1 MPPSVPPPPPRP
13 NKRILGVGVYTP
25 GDLAFEVTA
34 LADVAVRTKG
44 GTTAY
49 SGHATVRGRFKGR
62 DFSSL
67 YRLSR
72 VYEVRHGRW
81 RIIAARTARLGD
93 R

>member
-1 MPPSVPPPPPRP
+1 MSPSACPPVS

-34 LADVAVRTKG
+34 LADVNVRPDG
-44 GTTAY
+44 ETTVY
-49 SGHATVRGRFKGR
+49 SGHATVKSRFKGR

-72 VYEVRHGRW
+72 VYEVRQGRW
-81 RIIAARTARLGD
+81 RITAAKTARLGE
-93 R
+93 

>member
-1 MPPSVPPPPPRP
+1 MPPSAPPPPRST
-13 NKRILGVGVYTP
+13 KRVLEVGVYTP

-34 LADVAVRTKG
+34 LADVDVCPDG
-44 GTTAY
+44 ETTAFA
-49 SGHATVRGRFKGR
+49 GHAMVKSRFKGR

-72 VYEVRHGRW
+72 VYRVRQGRW

>member
-1 MPPSVPPPPPRP
+1 MPPSALPPPRS
-13 NKRILGVGVYTP
+13 NKRILEVGVYTP

-34 LADVAVRTKG
+34 LADVDVRADG
-44 GTTAY
+44 DTTAF
-49 SGHATVRGRFKGR
+49 SGHATIRSRFKGR

-72 VYEVRHGRW
+72 VYEVRQGRW
-81 RIIAARTARLGD
+81 RIIAAKTARLGD

>member
-1 MPPSVPPPPPRP
+1 MPPSAPPPPRSS
-13 NKRILGVGVYTP
+13 KRILEVGVYTP

-34 LADVAVRTKG
+34 LADVEVRADG
-44 GTTAY
+44 GKTAF
-49 SGHATVRGRFKGR
+49 SGHATVRSRFKGR

-72 VYEVRHGRW
+72 VYGVQRGRW
-81 RIIAARTARLGD
+81 QIIAARTARLGD